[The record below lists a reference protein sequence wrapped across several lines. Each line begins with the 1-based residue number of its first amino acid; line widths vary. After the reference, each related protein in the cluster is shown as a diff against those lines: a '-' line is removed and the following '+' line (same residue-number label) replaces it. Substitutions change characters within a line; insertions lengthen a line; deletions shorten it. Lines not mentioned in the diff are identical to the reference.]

1 MDVCEK
7 YLTYLSSGKRDINT
21 FMIQENVYGLE
32 IREMLE
38 TIKKAYLANPAFLM
52 KGERN
57 EQ

>member
-38 TIKKAYLANPAFLM
+38 TIKEAYLANPAFLM
-52 KGERN
+52 KGE
-57 EQ
+57 QK